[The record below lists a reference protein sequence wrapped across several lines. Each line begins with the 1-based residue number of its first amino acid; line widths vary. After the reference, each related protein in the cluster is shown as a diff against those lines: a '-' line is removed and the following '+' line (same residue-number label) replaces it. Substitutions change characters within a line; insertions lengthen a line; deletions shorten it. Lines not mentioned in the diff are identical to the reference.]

1 MNENQKNLMN
11 LGKRMGTIDI
21 INRQKVNIGRQ
32 YSSAGYKPNRS
43 CFHLALRTE
52 KQATSG
58 FMS

>member
-32 YSSAGYKPNRS
+32 YSSAGYKPN
-43 CFHLALRTE
+43 
-52 KQATSG
+52 
-58 FMS
+58 